1 MPYYVNLFPSN
12 LNEWPVL
19 LELEWEIINSV
30 FVTLRDNLLAFIYLD
45 KVLRSRFI
53 RFTKVSSERYD

>member
-12 LNEWPVL
+12 LNVWPVL

-53 RFTKVSSERYD
+53 RLTKVSSERYD